1 MNKRPQASGA
11 NLASVPGNC
20 VRRQAAHCLLVALA
34 VTWAA
39 PARALSPQSAPAQQS
54 EAAPA
59 APDQAQDPQS
69 LPKQPNPGSAQS
81 QPAAGT
87 PAPAAPQAA
96 QPAEAPRKQIS
107 PAKPV
112 GTAAAPYE
120 KPIGVAASRPA
131 GAAIAPAKQR
141 RTRSLLIKVGVL
153 VGIGVA
159 VGTVAALSHSSP
171 SRP

>member
-1 MNKRPQASGA
+1 MDKRPQASGV
-11 NLASVPGNC
+11 NLASVPAAC
-20 VRRQAAHCLLVALA
+20 VRRQASRCLLVALA
-34 VTWAA
+34 VTWTA
-39 PARALSPQSAPAQQS
+39 PARALPPQAAPAQQS

-59 APDQAQDPQS
+59 APDHVQAPQS
-69 LPKQPNPGSAQS
+69 VPKQPDSGPAQS
-81 QPAAGT
+81 QPAAGV
-87 PAPAAPQAA
+87 PVPQAA

-131 GAAIAPAKQR
+131 GAAIAPARQR